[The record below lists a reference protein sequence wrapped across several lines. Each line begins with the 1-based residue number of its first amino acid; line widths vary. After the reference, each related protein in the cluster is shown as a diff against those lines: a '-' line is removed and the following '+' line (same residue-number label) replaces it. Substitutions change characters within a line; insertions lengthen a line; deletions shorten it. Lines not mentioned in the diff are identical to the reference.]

1 MKKEVLYSQI
11 MSLKYYKRGMPN
23 SQCAIDL
30 IKASGYVNILD
41 MLLLPL
47 YYMWEYLKYGTLE
60 DVCFESYLKRSY
72 RRFYLSAKSYIFLY
86 VLMLKKI
93 LCSDH
98 LSVKTNMFVMSLTH
112 IYLNIVELL
121 SNNKERI

>member
-47 YYMWEYLKYGTLE
+47 YYMWEYLKFGTLE

-72 RRFYLSAKSYIFLY
+72 RRFCLSAKSYIFLY

-112 IYLNIVELL
+112 IYLNLVELL

>member
-1 MKKEVLYSQI
+1 
-11 MSLKYYKRGMPN
+11 MSLKSYKRGIPDP
-23 SQCAIDL
+23 QCAIDL

-72 RRFYLSAKSYIFLY
+72 QRFCLSTKSYIFLY
-86 VLMLKKI
+86 VLMLKQI
-93 LCSDH
+93 LRSNY
-98 LSVKTNMFVMSLTH
+98 LSIKTNMFVMSIIQ
-112 IYLNIVELL
+112 IYLNFVELL
-121 SNNKERI
+121 FNNKGRI

>member
-1 MKKEVLYSQI
+1 
-11 MSLKYYKRGMPN
+11 MSLKYHKIEMPD
-23 SQCAIDL
+23 SQCATDL

-47 YYMWEYLKYGTLE
+47 YYMWEYLKFGTLE

-72 RRFYLSAKSYIFLY
+72 RRFCLSAKSYIFLY

-112 IYLNIVELL
+112 IYLNLVELL